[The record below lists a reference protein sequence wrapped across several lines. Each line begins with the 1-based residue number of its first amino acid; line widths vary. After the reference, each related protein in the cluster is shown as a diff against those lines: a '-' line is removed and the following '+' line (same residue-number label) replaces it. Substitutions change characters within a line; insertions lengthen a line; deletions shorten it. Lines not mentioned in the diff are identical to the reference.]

1 MIDLRSLVPLDAAA
15 VLGSVARTGHAVIVE
30 ENPGQL
36 GWGAAISAI
45 LAEEAFADLDG
56 PVVRVSGGNIP
67 LPVAAPL
74 EAEVSVSADRVVAAV
89 SGLLGVDVAAP
100 VS

>member
-1 MIDLRSLVPLDAAA
+1 MLA
-15 VLGSVARTGHAVIVE
+15 SVRRTGHAVIVE

-36 GWGAAISAI
+36 GWGAAIAAI
-45 LAEEAFADLDG
+45 LAEEAFIDLDG

-74 EAEVSVSADRVVAAV
+74 EAEVSVSTDRVVAAV
-89 SGLLGVDVAAP
+89 SRLLDVP
-100 VS
+100 VPAVESLA